1 MIVECKNCN
10 HKYKGT
16 HCNYCGQL
24 ATTDRLNRHA
34 VWHDIQHG
42 FLHFDRGI
50 FFTVKEMFTRPG
62 HSIREYIEGKRVKHF
77 KPISFV
83 LLIAGVYGY
92 LDHTFD
98 ISLNKM
104 QAQIEREVRKPRKD
118 NFEPLKII
126 DWITN
131 HYALFTLGILLFVA
145 LASKWAFKK
154 IGYNYIENL
163 ILNAFLS
170 GQHIIIQ
177 LLCAPPI
184 VFIVKNNP
192 KLDDLNLIPT
202 VIGIGTTFWVYF
214 QFYNKLSKKERL
226 WRTVLSYVYF
236 LLLFASFLI
245 LVIVVSALY
254 IVWKKYH

>member
-1 MIVECKNCN
+1 MLHDCKNCG
-10 HKYKGT
+10 HKYKGK
-16 HCNYCGQL
+16 HCNECGQL
-24 ATTDRLNRHA
+24 SATHRLNAHA

-50 FFTVKEMFTRPG
+50 FFTIKEMFTRPG

-83 LLIAGVYGY
+83 LLIAGIYGY

-98 ISLNKM
+98 ISLSKFQLKDEIN
-104 QAQIEREVRKPRKD
+104 KPRK
-118 NFEPLKII
+118 NSLEVEKITE
-126 DWITN
+126 WITN

-154 IGYNYIENL
+154 TGYNYIENL

-177 LLCAPPI
+177 LILAPVI
-184 VFIVKNNP
+184 VLVVKNNP
-192 KLDDLNLIPT
+192 KLDNLNTLPT
-202 VIGIGTTFWVYF
+202 FIGIGTTFWTYF
-214 QFYNKLSKKERL
+214 QFYNPILKKEIF
-226 WRTVLSYVYF
+226 WRTVLTYLYVV
-236 LLLFASFLI
+236 LLFASL
-245 LVIVVSALY
+245 LVIGSIAAGIYL
-254 IVWKKYH
+254 VWKKHNS

>member
-1 MIVECKNCN
+1 MIHECKNCG
-10 HKYKGT
+10 HKYKGK

-24 ATTDRLNRHA
+24 AATDRLNRHA

-50 FFTVKEMFTRPG
+50 FFTIKEMFTRPG
-62 HSIREYIEGKRVKHF
+62 HSIREYIEGKRIKHF

-98 ISLNKM
+98 ISLSKLALQTEINKPKKNSLEI
-104 QAQIEREVRKPRKD
+104 AR
-118 NFEPLKII
+118 FT

-145 LASKWAFKK
+145 LASKWAFIKT
-154 IGYNYIENL
+154 GYNYIEN
-163 ILNAFLS
+163 ITLNAFLS

-177 LLCAPPI
+177 LLFAPI
-184 VFIVKNNP
+184 IFFIVKNNP
-192 KLDDLNLIPT
+192 KLDDLNILPT
-202 VIGIGTTFWVYF
+202 VASIGATFWAYF
-214 QFYNKLSKKERL
+214 QFYNKLSKKEIF
-226 WRTVLSYVYF
+226 WRTVLSYLYI
-236 LLLFASFLI
+236 LLLFFVIIVLTG
-245 LVIVVSALY
+245 VIVFIY
-254 IVWKKYH
+254 GYWKKNHS